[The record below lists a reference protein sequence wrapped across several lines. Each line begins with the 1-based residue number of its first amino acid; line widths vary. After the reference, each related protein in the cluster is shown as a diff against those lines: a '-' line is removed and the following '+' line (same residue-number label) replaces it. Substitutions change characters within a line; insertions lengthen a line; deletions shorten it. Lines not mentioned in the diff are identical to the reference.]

1 LTLSGDHYM
10 KKPKS
15 ITVKTGTVDEFMAH
29 VKNVMHAADK
39 GEPIKP
45 SYTLTFTDP
54 KEMLHFLSDKKI
66 ELINLIRN
74 HPDSITN
81 IAHAIKRNRAAV
93 YRDIREMKKFGLVQI
108 HEEINV
114 GHGRHKI
121 VELVAD
127 RLKLEAYI

>member
-1 LTLSGDHYM
+1 M

-15 ITVKTGTVDEFMAH
+15 ITIKTGTVDEFMAYA
-29 VKNVMHAADK
+29 KNVMRAADK

-45 SYTLTFTDP
+45 SHTLTFANP

-81 IAHAIKRNRAAV
+81 IAYATKRNRSAV
-93 YRDIREMKKFGLVQI
+93 YRDICEMKKFGLVHI
-108 HEEINV
+108 HEEINA

-121 VELVAD
+121 VELVANK
-127 RLKLEAYI
+127 LKLEAFI